1 MEEEVNNLIQEEI
14 SQYLDLW
21 QQKYYWQKP
30 KDILDFVISIKKD
43 LYQEYKLEFIYQNNN
58 INIDKNLDLS
68 KEELTELVNQELRN
82 ILEFLSDPNNLNQ
95 QKKDL
100 FINKSL
106 IRLEEK
112 IGFVLAG
119 KLSFYIWDYLSRLEE
134 ISSELD
140 LESNLEKYQT
150 PLLDTAQ
157 IGIDVLIDQFYQ
169 SNK

>member
-1 MEEEVNNLIQEEI
+1 M
-14 SQYLDLW
+14 
-21 QQKYYWQKP
+21 
-30 KDILDFVISIKKD
+30 
-43 LYQEYKLEFIYQNNN
+43 
-58 INIDKNLDLS
+58 
-68 KEELTELVNQELRN
+68 
-82 ILEFLSDPNNLNQ
+82 
-95 QKKDL
+95 
-100 FINKSL
+100 